1 MTPPKPHPDAELPP
15 YLPGETLQ
23 PIILGV
29 DPGTRVIGYGAV
41 VIARDPRLLASGVLR
56 AEGKASVPQ
65 RLGWLGRMLEEL
77 FARLRPRT
85 IVVEQAFSAR
95 NVQSALRIGESR
107 GVVLAAAAKSG
118 AEVVQYAPAAAKKA
132 LTGNGGASKE
142 QVARMVSIALA
153 LEKPPSPL
161 DATDA
166 LALALAH
173 LQRSALQ
180 RSVDRAREQRAAPE
194 GAR

>member
-1 MTPPKPHPDAELPP
+1 MTLQRLDPDAELPP

-23 PIILGV
+23 PIVLGV

-41 VIARDPRLLASGVLR
+41 VIARSPRLLASGVLR
-56 AEGKASVPQ
+56 AEAKNAVPA

-77 FARLRPRT
+77 FARLRPQT

-132 LTGNGGASKE
+132 VTGNGGASKE
-142 QVARMVSIALA
+142 QVARMVSVALSLTDA
-153 LEKPPSPL
+153 KMPL

-173 LQRSALQ
+173 LQRSALE
-180 RSVDRAREQRAAPE
+180 RSASRARSSQERA
-194 GAR
+194 R